1 MRTVEFTVN
10 ITTVVE
16 HPKTSYVTGIDKICM
31 HLVDKS
37 SKKCTVIL
45 NKIATTSDEN
55 GATMLYVGHIPWWDS
70 SSPTAIKTF
79 VPIYASIGTVSES
92 QLLLR
97 ISLNSSND
105 AINNTGYKLADNS
118 VLTNQFPFMNPG
130 TTDAGDPAVS
140 IEQVYL
146 ISYTQPSNSN
156 NLYLAY
162 KG

>member
-1 MRTVEFTVN
+1 MRTVEFTTN
-10 ITTVVE
+10 ITTIVE

-70 SSPTAIKTF
+70 GSPMAYNKTL
-79 VPIYASIGTVSES
+79 VPIYACIGTVSE
-92 QLLLR
+92 QKLLLR

-105 AINNTGYKLADNS
+105 AINNTGYKIADSS

-130 TTDAGDPAVS
+130 ISAAGDPAVS

-156 NLYLAY
+156 NLYIAY
-162 KG
+162 K